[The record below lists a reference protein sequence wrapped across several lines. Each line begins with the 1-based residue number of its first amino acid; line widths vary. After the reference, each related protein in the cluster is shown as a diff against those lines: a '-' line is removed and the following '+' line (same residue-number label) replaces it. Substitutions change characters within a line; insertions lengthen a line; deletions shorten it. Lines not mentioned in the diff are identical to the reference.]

1 MAYPEMAEA
10 STEVMQDAIISMA
23 VESWRFSQTFERVVK
38 KLDAGEQNRYVS
50 QLNWFIKKINEA
62 LEKVDLKF
70 VELDGHPFDI
80 GMAATPLNIE
90 EFDAEKD
97 TLVVDK
103 MLEPTIMGKDGLV
116 RTGTITLRRA

>member
-1 MAYPEMAEA
+1 MAYTEKTEA

-23 VESWRFSQTFERVVK
+23 VESWRFSQTFERMVK

-70 VELDGHPFDI
+70 VELEEHPFDI
-80 GMAATPLNIE
+80 GMAATALNIE
-90 EFDAEKD
+90 EFDEEKD

-103 MLEPTIMGKDGLV
+103 MIEPTIMGKDGLV
-116 RTGTITLRRA
+116 KSGTITLRRV